1 MMTKHAKLSDTTN
14 SLKSITNPRDLENMR
29 NYRTQRTALN
39 PSQTHKMDYLTE
51 LLKRTLLRTGI
62 PHINQDKS
70 TPKKNHGGL
79 IGSRTSW

>member
-1 MMTKHAKLSDTTN
+1 
-14 SLKSITNPRDLENMR
+14 MR

-39 PSQTHKMDYLTE
+39 PSQTDKMDYLTE

-62 PHINQDKS
+62 PHSNQDKS